1 MKPLKQKLVYVTL
14 PIVLLSALVT
24 AFFGANHYLPGK
36 ASYIDVS
43 GPAVVY
49 VPRTAKY
56 VKYNGQ
62 VREIARFAATL
73 TEAEQDCSCPKC
85 CSGYCYVVIYTDPI
99 STKGHVIILSVVWL
113 KC

>member
-1 MKPLKQKLVYVTL
+1 MRLLEQRLVYVTL
-14 PIVLLSALVT
+14 PIVFLSALVT
-24 AFFGANHYLPGK
+24 AFFGANHYLLGK

-43 GPAVVY
+43 GPNVVY

-62 VREIARFAATL
+62 VREIVKFATTI
-73 TEAEQDCSCPKC
+73 TEAEQDCKCPNC
-85 CSGYCYVVIYTDPI
+85 CSGYCYVVIYTNPVP
-99 STKGHVIILSVVWL
+99 TKGQVIILSVVWL